1 MAHGVKDKNRV
12 RLNQTLHGYSDGH
25 RQLAS
30 SIGLKPKDIKTMLVL
45 SDISGPGA
53 RIDENGYLTGYP
65 LPESGMYALART
77 WLAPEMS
84 RPGCVWTHTL
94 LIDYADLATF
104 ESYDSLLKLFRRP
117 VDSKH
122 SDYNEPITIPK
133 SGFDRGFDV
142 FALMWAKK
150 IIENLYSSP
159 KSKVIAQRTSE
170 FNVDEVVLAIWSQ
183 QWPRLRRAFRFCTFA
198 SSDRSI
204 EGNIFD
210 LQVLPSNDRSVR
222 SRFSNSVDSE
232 SSLQIDERWV
242 DFALNDLFRPDNLG
256 LRAFLRFIGGDI
268 ATGRA
273 AFKPLCELSLLT
285 NNFATHPEAIEKAI
299 LLLEAEFGAAQARA
313 ARAYVAEAALFS
325 IDKINDHS
333 IDFIFSNLELIPE
346 KISLEHYREIGSVLW
361 KRNRYQFFNLINGN
375 GILSNIAETLL
386 QTLPILELIEAIG
399 ELPHL
404 AKLVVKYRKDILTT
418 KEFWR
423 IYSSLR
429 HGFTL
434 ADVESQLPNQTL
446 AAIISAQRIDLAAEA
461 IRYFGPIA
469 TLEILGQNPLSEG
482 ATDLLLW
489 LEFAAADHTAV
500 TEYLLNESN
509 KSKAMVYA
517 LSKYIYPDQIKSR
530 TGVDPW
536 IKSYQSATGTISKD
550 AEIYFN
556 SFLLSRALGGASSSS
571 AELACI
577 SFMPVHQAA
586 ENSRIPGEAW
596 GLIDS
601 RLPSTYF
608 WLDWDKCQRIR
619 AGVVE
624 LFVERQLHPIA
635 FAMLTTSQPLF
646 RLLISQANRSGRGRD
661 YLKQVWYLLQNSL
674 DPRFEEQF
682 NDLQKLFKN
691 R

>member
-1 MAHGVKDKNRV
+1 MAHGVKDKSRV

-30 SIGLKPKDIKTMLVL
+30 SIALKPKDVKTMLVL

-53 RIDENGYLTGYP
+53 RINEEGYLTGYP

-117 VDSKH
+117 IDSRV

-133 SGFDRGFDV
+133 NGFDKSFDI
-142 FALMWAKK
+142 FALAWAQNV
-150 IIENLYSSP
+150 IGSLYGAP
-159 KSKVIAQRTSE
+159 KSKVVALRSSE
-170 FNVDEVVLAIWSQ
+170 FNVDEVVLAIWLQ

-198 SSDRSI
+198 SSDRSVD
-204 EGNIFD
+204 GNVFD
-210 LQVLPSNDRSVR
+210 LQVLPSNDRTVR
-222 SRFSNSVDSE
+222 ARFSNSIDADNYLKSDVD
-232 SSLQIDERWV
+232 WV
-242 DFALNDLFRPDNLG
+242 DIAVNDLFGPDNLG
-256 LRAFLRFIGGDI
+256 LRTFLRFIGGDI

-273 AFKPLCELSLLT
+273 AFRPLCEFSLLT
-285 NNFATHPEAIEKAI
+285 ERFNRQPEAIEKAV
-299 LLLEAEFGAAQARA
+299 LLLETEFGSTQAKA
-313 ARAYVAEAALFS
+313 ARAYVAEAALS
-325 IDKINDHS
+325 NIEIINDHS

-346 KISLEHYREIGSVLW
+346 KISIEHYRKIGLVLW

-375 GILSNIAETLL
+375 GILSSIAETLL
-386 QTLPILELIEAIG
+386 QTLPVLELIEVIK

-404 AKLVVKYRKDILTT
+404 ASLVIKFRKDVLAEN
-418 KEFWR
+418 EFWK

-434 ADVESQLPNQTL
+434 ADVGNTLPEKIL
-446 AAIISAQRIDLAAEA
+446 AAIISAQRIDLASEV
-461 IRYFGPIA
+461 INYFGSA
-469 TLEILGQNPLSEG
+469 TTLEVLGQDS
-482 ATDLLLW
+482 LLYDQTYFFLW
-489 LEFAAADHTAV
+489 VEFAAADCNAV
-500 TEYLLNESN
+500 SEYLLSETH
-509 KSKAMVYA
+509 KSKYMIYVI
-517 LSKYIYPDQIKSR
+517 SKYIYPDQIKSR
-530 TGVDPW
+530 AGTDPW
-536 IKSYQSATGTISKD
+536 VKSYQSAMGDISKD
-550 AEIYFN
+550 AEIYLN
-556 SFLLSRALGGASSSS
+556 SFLLSRALGGSSSSS

-577 SFMPVHQAA
+577 SFMTVHSAA
-586 ENSRIPGEAW
+586 EVSRISVEAW
-596 GLIDS
+596 GLLDS

-624 LFVERQLHPIA
+624 LFFERQLPPVA
-635 FAMLTTSQPLF
+635 FAMLTTSQSVF
-646 RLLISQANRSGRGRD
+646 RLLITQANRSGRGHD
-661 YLKQVWYLLQNSL
+661 YLKQVCYSLQNNS
-674 DPRFEEQF
+674 DPRFYAQLD
-682 NDLQKLFKN
+682 DLKKILKV

>member
-1 MAHGVKDKNRV
+1 MAHGVKDKSRV

-30 SIGLKPKDIKTMLVL
+30 SIALKPKDIKTMLVL

-53 RIDENGYLTGYP
+53 RISEEGYLTGYP

-77 WLAPEMS
+77 WLATEMS

-117 VDSKH
+117 IDSRI

-133 SGFDRGFDV
+133 NGFDKNFDV

-150 IIENLYSSP
+150 VIAGLYGAP
-159 KSKVIAQRTSE
+159 KSKIVALRSSE
-170 FNVDEVVLAIWSQ
+170 FNVDEVVLSIWLQ

-210 LQVLPSNDRSVR
+210 LQILPSNDRTVR
-222 SRFSNSVDSE
+222 ARFSSSIDSDNYLK
-232 SSLQIDERWV
+232 SDGDWV
-242 DFALNDLFRPDNLG
+242 ETALNDLFGPDNLG
-256 LRAFLRFIGGDI
+256 LRTFLRFIGGDI

-273 AFKPLCELSLLT
+273 AFRPLCELSLLT
-285 NNFATHPEAIEKAI
+285 ERFNSQPEAIEKAV
-299 LLLEAEFGAAQARA
+299 LLLETEFGPTQAKA
-313 ARAYVAEAALFS
+313 ARAYVAEAALS
-325 IDKINDHS
+325 NIEIINDHS
-333 IDFIFSNLELIPE
+333 IDFVFSNLELIPE
-346 KISLEHYREIGSVLW
+346 KISIDHYREIGLVLW
-361 KRNRYQFFNLINGN
+361 KRNRYQFFNLISGN
-375 GILSNIAETLL
+375 GILSSIAETLL
-386 QTLPILELIEAIG
+386 QTLPVLELIEATN
-399 ELPHL
+399 ELPYL
-404 AKLVVKYRKDILTT
+404 ASLVIKFRKDILTE
-418 KEFWR
+418 KEFWK

-434 ADVESQLPNQTL
+434 ADVESTVPEEIL
-446 AAIISAQRIDLAAEA
+446 AAIISAQRIDLASDA
-461 IRYFGPIA
+461 IRYFGSA
-469 TLEILGQNPLSEG
+469 TTLEILGKNSLLYDQNYLF
-482 ATDLLLW
+482 LW
-489 LEFAAADHTAV
+489 IEFAAADCSAV
-500 TEYLLNESN
+500 SEYLLSETK
-509 KSKAMVYA
+509 KSKYMVYA
-517 LSKYIYPDQIKSR
+517 ISKYIYPDQIKSR
-530 TGVDPW
+530 AGTDPW
-536 IKSYQSATGTISKD
+536 IKSYQAATGDIPKD
-550 AEIYFN
+550 ADIYLN

-577 SFMPVHQAA
+577 SFMTVHSAA
-586 ENSRIPGEAW
+586 EVSRISGEAW
-596 GLIDS
+596 GLLDS
-601 RLPSTYF
+601 RFPSTYF

-635 FAMLTTSQPLF
+635 FAMLTTSQSIF
-646 RLLISQANRSGRGRD
+646 RLLITQANRSGRGRD
-661 YLKQVWYLLQNSL
+661 YLKQVWYSLQNNS
-674 DPRFEEQF
+674 DPRFEAQLNE
-682 NDLQKLFKN
+682 LQKILKT